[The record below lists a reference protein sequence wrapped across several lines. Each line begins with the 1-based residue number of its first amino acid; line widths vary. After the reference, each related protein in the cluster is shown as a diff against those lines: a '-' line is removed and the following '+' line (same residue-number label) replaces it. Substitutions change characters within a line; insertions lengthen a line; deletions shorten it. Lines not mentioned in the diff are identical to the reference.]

1 MSPVPKASPGLIGE
15 DVKTLAADS
24 AISGHAEIHDPVD
37 AAAITYLLDL
47 HRRIGPICAYFDELY
62 KV

>member
-1 MSPVPKASPGLIGE
+1 MSPVPKVSPGLIGE

-24 AISGHAEIHDPVD
+24 VIQAMQKFMTPVH